1 MTEMEYKIINEKEH
15 IHWFCPPCDVKV
27 MKNLK
32 IENNCEERCEEFLKK
47 VEHRISQLEVDIKA
61 KVDETRVS
69 EIIKE
74 ANIEHKSDK
83 VINEVMEVVK
93 DQTMETKERE
103 KRLNN
108 VIIFFTSSPLIKI
121 ITTSALATTT
131 LHTYY

>member
-15 IHWFCPPCDVKV
+15 IHWFCPPCDAKV

-61 KVDETRVS
+61 KVDETR

-93 DQTMETKERE
+93 GQTMETEIHYGMTKHP
-103 KRLNN
+103 L
-108 VIIFFTSSPLIKI
+108 SSRQ
-121 ITTSALATTT
+121 
-131 LHTYY
+131 